1 MEDVLALVG
10 DIYDAAL
17 NPDSWD
23 QVLRK
28 ITEFIGGVSSVLLAQ
43 DFVNLEGR
51 FFHHWNDNPDY
62 TELFFSKYMKLS
74 PLSPHLMMSKPGDIV
89 VASRLMPHEELRA
102 SRFFR
107 EWVEPQQYY
116 DFVGVTIENSGG
128 RVANLTSGGLA
139 QQGLITDDQ
148 VRRMTLI
155 GPHIRRAVVIGDV
168 IEQQF
173 RIARDLAEVFDRLAV
188 GIFLVRA
195 DGAITY
201 ANAPGRR
208 LMEEADVV
216 QSVDGSLKATS
227 ATAAS
232 QLQSAIA
239 SAGEGDA
246 AIATKGIALP
256 LKGRTGAAHVANVLP
271 LASGERTETGRAFE
285 AKAAVFI
292 RKAGLDLPN
301 PIELMARQY
310 RLTAAEIRVLYSLME
325 MSGISAAA
333 DLTGLSE
340 ATVKTHI
347 RHLFAKTGTKRQGD
361 LVKLVAGL
369 ASPVGPA
376 P

>member
-1 MEDVLALVG
+1 MEDVLALIG

-17 NPDSWD
+17 HPDSWE
-23 QVLRK
+23 QVLAK
-28 ITEFIGGVSSVLLAQ
+28 ITTYLGGVSSVLLGQ

-51 FFHHWNDNPDY
+51 FFHHWNDNPEY

-107 EWVEPQQYY
+107 EWVEPQHYY

-128 RVANLTSGGLA
+128 RVANLTSGGLDH
-139 QQGLITDDQ
+139 QGLITDDQ
-148 VRRMTLI
+148 VRRMELI
-155 GPHIRRAVVIGDV
+155 APHIRRAVLIGDV
-168 IEQQF
+168 IEEQF
-173 RIARDLAEVFDRLAV
+173 RIARDLAEVFDRLAIS
-188 GIFLVRA
+188 IFLVRR

-208 LMEEADVV
+208 LAEEGDVV
-216 QSVDGSLKATS
+216 VAMDGSLKATS
-227 ATAAS
+227 AAAAN

-239 SAGEGDA
+239 AASEGDA
-246 AIATKGIALP
+246 AIATNGIALP
-256 LKGRTGAAHVANVLP
+256 LSGRTGALYVASVLP

-285 AKAAVFI
+285 AKAAVFV
-292 RKAGLDLPN
+292 RKSGIDLPN
-301 PIELMARQY
+301 PIEVMARQY
-310 RLTAAEIRVLYSLME
+310 RLTGAEIRVLYSLME

-333 DLTGLSE
+333 DLTGLSQ

-347 RHLFAKTGTKRQGD
+347 RHLFVKTGTKRQSD
-361 LVKLVAGL
+361 LVKLVASL
-369 ASPVGPA
+369 ASPVGPS